1 MASTHRTISELYAET
16 VNGFIADPD
25 SWLGFLR
32 SAGRNYKL
40 PFEEQV
46 LVYAQRPDATA
57 VLEMERWNN
66 RYGRW
71 VNKGSTGI
79 AVFGS
84 PGGKGLRYYFDVSDT
99 HATRYARPVPIW
111 SMRPEHEEPVIEAL
125 RAAFGSEGDRG
136 LASAVEAA
144 ARNLVAD
151 NLGDYLDDLM
161 LLTAGSRLESMDAQA
176 VMRVFEQAA
185 RECVSYEVGQRLV
198 HGPNDIGAR
207 PSRDPIGWFDTPKT
221 MTALGC
227 AVSDMSKAA
236 LREVARCVLNLDAGR
251 RAGNRS
257 VAPGVRT
264 SDNPSRTRPDQT
276 RSEEHGDHLREGRRL
291 PAAGAGLERDGGEPG
306 DVRPD
311 EARLLEGQP
320 QGALRE
326 PARGGRPE
334 RAPRRGGRAGEGDD
348 GQAHDPDGGARG
360 RERGDEARRPDEMGG
375 PQEQHPG
382 ERDGGGEPGSDLQL
396 AAFPSEREQ
405 IDAINEAGEQSPASP
420 VSELEAPPVP
430 LGSPV
435 FVGATEFELVEYG
448 DKVVL
453 FDAESPLFPREMTRD
468 EFLRRF
474 EESPFNRNLREG
486 IEAERPATASKRAS
500 KPKPKSTQPK
510 KKAARPDPGQIA
522 LDFTE
527 SRAVGEDRPEGQHAR
542 ERLDAAPG
550 RTAPASP
557 GNFVI
562 EDDRLGEG
570 TERSRLDA
578 NLEALRAL
586 RKIGSE
592 GREATPEEQRVLSR
606 YTGWGALPKVF
617 EERDAGWA
625 KEKAELR
632 ELLGDEGYEAARAST
647 LNAHYTSPVVV
658 KAMYEALSSMGFE
671 GGNVLEPACGTGNF
685 FGLMLASMRGS
696 SLYGV
701 ELDPTTAEIARRLYP
716 EADIRATG
724 FERTDFPDDFFDVAI
739 GNVPFGSYSVSDKR
753 YDERKFLIHDY
764 FFARSLDLVRP
775 GGIVAYVTSKGT
787 LDKKNPSVRRYLA
800 ERAELVGAVRL
811 PNTAFAANAGT
822 EVTADI
828 IFLQKRDRPIECEPD
843 WVHLGTTED
852 GIPINSYFAEHPE
865 MVLGTMVRGG
875 GLHYGRGDE
884 TTCESHPGADLG
896 ELLRG
901 ALGRMSAR
909 ITDYERDEPDLD
921 DPAAVR
927 ADPSVRNYSYAL
939 VDGKL
944 YYRID
949 SVMNPAELTKTGESR
964 VKGMI
969 AIRDALRELID
980 LQTGDAPDPDIEA
993 CQARLGRLY
1002 DDYTAK
1008 YGILNSRGNS
1018 LAFGDDTSYP
1028 LLCAL
1033 EDFDDEGNLVGK
1045 ADMFTKR
1052 TIRPYKPATHAE
1064 TSAEA
1069 LALSLT
1075 EKGRVDL
1082 AFMARLTGT
1091 DEQAVAD
1098 ELRGAVFRDPVTGA
1112 YQPADEYLSGN
1123 VREKLSV
1130 ARAFAA
1136 GDAKFNVN
1144 VEALEKVQ
1152 PEDIPASEIGVRL
1165 GSTWVP
1171 ASDVQDFTYQL
1182 LQTPEWMQD
1191 EIRVTYSPA
1200 ISQWNVAKKNRD
1212 SANVLA
1218 SSKYGTRCANAYRII
1233 EDTLNLRDVR
1243 VFDYVTDDAGKTK
1256 AVLNKKETAVAMSK
1270 QEAIKEAFKEWVF
1283 ADPERRARLVRTY
1296 NDTYNCMRLRSFD
1309 GSHLT
1314 FPGMNPEVRLR
1325 EHQVN
1330 AVARILYGGNTL
1342 LAHEVGAGKTYVIAA
1357 AAQELKRIGLAGK
1370 PLIVVPNHLTEQW
1383 ASEYLKLYPA
1393 ANILVAKKRD
1403 FERKNRR
1410 RFCARIA
1417 TGDYDAVIIGHS
1429 QFEKIPVSMERQ
1441 EKMIRDQIM
1450 EITVGIEELKA
1461 RSGTRSSVKQ
1471 MENTRKRL
1479 NERLEKMH
1487 DRERKDDVIEFEQLG
1502 IDRLFVDESH
1512 YYKNLFF
1519 YTKMRN
1525 VGGIAQ
1531 TEAQKSSDMFLK
1543 CRYLDEIT
1551 GGKGTVFATGTP
1563 ISNSMVELYT
1573 VQRYLQHDQLSHMG
1587 LLHFDAWASTFG
1599 ETVCALELAPE
1610 GTGYRQKTRFSKFHN
1625 LPELMTSFRQ
1635 FADIQT
1641 ADMLNLPVP
1650 HVNYHNVAVEPS
1662 EFQREMVKGL
1672 AKRAEKV
1679 RDGKVFPNEDNM
1691 LLITNDGR
1699 KLALDQRLVNPEL
1712 PDDPSGKIA
1721 ACAENVF
1728 ELWERHKET
1737 RSAQLVFCDLS
1748 TPKRDGTFSAYDDLR
1763 AKLMAKGVPESEI
1776 AFIHDY
1782 NTEAR
1787 KAELFGR
1794 VRSGQVRVLMGS
1806 TQKMGA
1812 GTNVQTR
1819 LVAMHDLD
1827 CPWRPSDLAQ
1837 RLGRIERQ
1845 GNMNDE
1851 VEVYRYVTKGTFDAY
1866 LYQLV
1871 ESKQRFIS
1879 QIMTSK
1885 SPVRAAADVDET
1897 ALSYAE
1903 IKALA
1908 SGNPLIKERMDLDV
1922 EVARLKLLKSD
1933 HLAQRYD
1940 LEDKLAQTYPLKAAA
1955 LTERIASLEADAG
1968 TAKANPQAEKESFS
1982 MTVGDV
1988 AHVEKEEAGHAV
2000 LDFAKT
2006 LASPEATPLGSYRGF
2021 ALEIGFDSMSRKF
2034 EVVIAG
2040 AARRTAELGTDETG
2054 TVTRIDNA
2062 IARIGK
2068 ELDTARQALS
2078 DVEKQIENAKAEIA
2092 KPFGKEGELKA
2103 KSKRLAELDRLL
2115 DMDKADTPQLCG
2127 EEKQAEKKEIAYE
2140 R

>member
-16 VNGFIADPD
+16 VNNFIADPD

-99 HATRYARPVPIW
+99 HATRYARPIPIW
-111 SMRPEHEEPVIEAL
+111 SMRPEHDGPVVEAL
-125 RAAFGSEGDRG
+125 RAAFGSEGERG

-151 NLGDYLDDLM
+151 NLGDYFDDLM

-198 HGPNDIGAR
+198 HGPNAIGAR
-207 PSRDPIGWFDTPKT
+207 PSRDAMACFDTPKT

-236 LREVARCVLNLDAGR
+236 LREVARCILNFDAER
-251 RAGNRS
+251 VAGNRS
-257 VAPGVRT
+257 VARDVRT

-276 RSEEHGDHLREGRRL
+276 RSDEHGDHLREGRRL

-311 EARLLEGQP
+311 EARLPEKEP
-320 QGALRE
+320 QGAVRE
-326 PARGGRPE
+326 PARGGRTE
-334 RAPRRGGRAGEGDD
+334 RAPRRGGRASEGDD
-348 GQAHDPDGGARG
+348 GQAHGPDGGARG

-382 ERDGGGEPGSDLQL
+382 ERDGGGDPGSDLQL
-396 AAFPSEREQ
+396 EALPSEREQ

-420 VSELEAPPVP
+420 VSALEAPPVP

-435 FVGATEFELVEYG
+435 FVGATEFELIEYG
-448 DKVVL
+448 EKVVL
-453 FDAESPLFPREMTRD
+453 FDAESPLFPREMPRE

-474 EESPFNRNLREG
+474 EESPFNRSLRDG
-486 IEAERPATASKRAS
+486 IEAQQPATAP

-510 KKAARPDPGQIA
+510 KKAARLDPGQIA
-522 LDFTE
+522 FDFTE
-527 SRAVGEDRPEGQHAR
+527 HHAVEDDRPEGQPAR
-542 ERLDAAPG
+542 ERLDAAPVQA
-550 RTAPASP
+550 APASP

-562 EDDRLGEG
+562 NDDNLGVG

-578 NLEALRAL
+578 NLEALRTL

-592 GREATPEEQRVLSR
+592 GREATQEEQRALSR

-617 EERDAGWA
+617 EERDTGWA

-647 LNAHYTSPVVV
+647 LNAHYTPPVVV

-685 FGLMLASMRGS
+685 FGLMPASMRGS

-701 ELDPTTAEIARRLYP
+701 ELDPTTAEIARYLYP

-724 FERTDFPDDFFDVAI
+724 FERTDFPDDFFDIAV

-753 YDERKFLIHDY
+753 YDEHRFLIHDY
-764 FFARSLDLVRP
+764 FFARTLDLVRP

-822 EVTADI
+822 RVTADI
-828 IFLQKRDRPIECEPD
+828 IFLQKRERPIVCEPS
-843 WVHLGTTED
+843 WVHLGETED

-865 MVLGTMVRGG
+865 MVLGTITRDNV
-875 GLHYGRGDE
+875 LFFGRGDE
-884 TTCESHPGADLG
+884 TTCEPHPDADLG
-896 ELLRG
+896 ELLRA

-909 ITDYERDEPDLD
+909 ITDYERDEQDLD

-980 LQTGDAPDPDIEA
+980 LQTQDAPDPDIEA
-993 CQARLGRLY
+993 CQAKLGRLY

-1018 LAFGDDTSYP
+1018 LAFGDDSSYP

-1033 EDFDDEGNLVGK
+1033 EDLDDEGNLVGK

-1082 AFMARLTGT
+1082 AFMARLTGK
-1091 DEQAVAD
+1091 DERAVAD
-1098 ELRGAVFRDPVTGA
+1098 ELRGVVFRDPATGI

-1136 GDAKFNVN
+1136 SDADYSAN

-1165 GSTWVP
+1165 GSTWIP
-1171 ASDVQDFTYQL
+1171 ASDVQDFMYEL
-1182 LQTPEWMQD
+1182 LKTPEWMQD

-1200 ISQWNVAKKNRD
+1200 IAQWSVTKKNRD
-1212 SANVLA
+1212 IANVLA
-1218 SSKYGTRCANAYRII
+1218 TSKYGTRRANAYRII

-1243 VFDYVTDDAGKTK
+1243 VFDYVEDAEGKTK
-1256 AVLNKKETAVAMSK
+1256 AVLNKKETAVALSK
-1270 QEAIKEAFKEWVF
+1270 QDAVKEAFKTWIF
-1283 ADPERRARLVRTY
+1283 AGPERRARLVRTY

-1357 AAQELKRIGLAGK
+1357 ATQELKRIGLASK
-1370 PLIVVPNHLTEQW
+1370 SLIVVPNHLTEQW

-1393 ANILVAKKRD
+1393 ANILVASKRD
-1403 FERKNRR
+1403 FEKKNRR

-1429 QFEKIPVSMERQ
+1429 QFEKIPVSLERQ
-1441 EKMIRDQIM
+1441 ERMIRDEIN

-1461 RSGTRSSVKQ
+1461 QSGTRSSVKQ

-1479 NERLEKMH
+1479 SERLQRLH

-1512 YYKNLFF
+1512 YYKNLYFF
-1519 YTKMRN
+1519 TKMRN

-1543 CRYLDEIT
+1543 CRYLDEVT

-1563 ISNSMVELYT
+1563 VSNSMVELYT
-1573 VQRYLQHDQLSHMG
+1573 VQRYLQYDELSRLG
-1587 LLHFDAWASTFG
+1587 LTNFDCWASTFG

-1641 ADMLNLPVP
+1641 ADMLDLPVP
-1650 HVNYHNVAVEPS
+1650 KVNYHNVAVEPS
-1662 EFQREMVKGL
+1662 EFQREMVEGL
-1672 AKRAEKV
+1672 AERAEKV
-1679 RDGKVFPNEDNM
+1679 RDGNVDPHHDNM

-1699 KLALDQRLVNPEL
+1699 KLALDQRLVGPEL
-1712 PDDPSGKIA
+1712 PDDPDGKIA

-1728 ELWERHKET
+1728 GLWERHKEA

-1748 TPKRDGTFSAYDDLR
+1748 TPKRDGTFSAYGDLR
-1763 AKLMAKGVPESEI
+1763 AKLVAKGVPEAEI
-1776 AFIHDY
+1776 AFVHDY

-1845 GNMNDE
+1845 GNTNDE

-1871 ESKQRFIS
+1871 ESKQRFIA
-1879 QIMTSK
+1879 QIMTSR

-1922 EVARLKLLKSD
+1922 EVTRLKLLKSE
-1933 HLAQRYD
+1933 HLARRYS
-1940 LEDKLAQTYPLKAAA
+1940 LEDELAQIFPQRLAE
-1955 LTERIASLEADAG
+1955 LTERLTCLEADAR
-1968 TAKANPQAEKESFS
+1968 TAIANPPTEKENFS
-1982 MTVGDV
+1982 MTVNGSV
-1988 AHVEKEEAGHAV
+1988 YASKAEAGRAM
-2000 LDFAKT
+2000 LDYSRTITTPK
-2006 LASPEATPLGSYRGF
+2006 PTPLGSYRGF
-2021 ALEIGFDSMSRKF
+2021 SLQIWFDPFSRKY
-2034 EVVIAG
+2034 EIIIVG
-2040 AARRTAELGTDETG
+2040 ASKHGAELGTDEVG
-2054 TVTRIDNA
+2054 AIVRIDNA
-2062 IARIGK
+2062 IARIQN
-2068 ELDTARQALS
+2068 ELEVARRALDS
-2078 DVEKQIENAKAEIA
+2078 TEKHIEDAKAEIA
-2092 KPFGKEGELKA
+2092 EPFEKEDELKA
-2103 KSKRLAELDRLL
+2103 KSKRLAELDKLL
-2115 DMDKADTPQLCG
+2115 NMDKAETPQLCS